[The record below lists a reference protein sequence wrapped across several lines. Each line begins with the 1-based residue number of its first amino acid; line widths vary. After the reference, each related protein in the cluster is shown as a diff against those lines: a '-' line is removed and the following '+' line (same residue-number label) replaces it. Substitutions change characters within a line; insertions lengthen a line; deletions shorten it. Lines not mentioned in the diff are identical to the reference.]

1 METNND
7 NNIKEC
13 IEAHELASKRH
24 CTMSFALSILW
35 SKFKSVGE
43 HENAEIAFVLLQRER
58 EEELE
63 EEEAA
68 KRGAAVR
75 IDYDDDSSCKFL
87 SLTARNIT
95 SVC

>member
-1 METNND
+1 
-7 NNIKEC
+7 
-13 IEAHELASKRH
+13 
-24 CTMSFALSILW
+24 MSFALSILW

-43 HENAEIAFVLLQRER
+43 HENAEIAFVLLQRERERER

>member
-1 METNND
+1 
-7 NNIKEC
+7 
-13 IEAHELASKRH
+13 LASKRH

-58 EEELE
+58 GREGEGELE

>member
-1 METNND
+1 
-7 NNIKEC
+7 
-13 IEAHELASKRH
+13 
-24 CTMSFALSILW
+24 MSFALSILW

-43 HENAEIAFVLLQRER
+43 HENVEIAFVLLQRER
-58 EEELE
+58 EREREEELE
-63 EEEAA
+63 EEEAV
-68 KRGAAVR
+68 KRGVAVR

>member
-1 METNND
+1 
-7 NNIKEC
+7 
-13 IEAHELASKRH
+13 
-24 CTMSFALSILW
+24 
-35 SKFKSVGE
+35 
-43 HENAEIAFVLLQRER
+43 LLQREG
-58 EEELE
+58 EGEGELE

>member
-1 METNND
+1 
-7 NNIKEC
+7 
-13 IEAHELASKRH
+13 LASKRH

-43 HENAEIAFVLLQRER
+43 HENAEIAFVLLHRERERERER

>member
-1 METNND
+1 
-7 NNIKEC
+7 
-13 IEAHELASKRH
+13 LASKRH

-63 EEEAA
+63 EEEAV
-68 KRGAAVR
+68 KRGVAVR

>member
-1 METNND
+1 
-7 NNIKEC
+7 
-13 IEAHELASKRH
+13 
-24 CTMSFALSILW
+24 LSCYR
-35 SKFKSVGE
+35 E
-43 HENAEIAFVLLQRER
+43 RERERER

-75 IDYDDDSSCKFL
+75 IDYDDSSCKFL

-95 SVC
+95 SGC

>member
-1 METNND
+1 
-7 NNIKEC
+7 
-13 IEAHELASKRH
+13 
-24 CTMSFALSILW
+24 MSFALSILW

-43 HENAEIAFVLLQRER
+43 HENAEIAFVLLQREG
-58 EEELE
+58 EGEGELE

>member
-1 METNND
+1 
-7 NNIKEC
+7 
-13 IEAHELASKRH
+13 LASKRH

>member
-1 METNND
+1 
-7 NNIKEC
+7 
-13 IEAHELASKRH
+13 LASKRH

-43 HENAEIAFVLLQRER
+43 HENAEIAFVLLHRERERER

>member
-1 METNND
+1 
-7 NNIKEC
+7 
-13 IEAHELASKRH
+13 
-24 CTMSFALSILW
+24 MSFALSILW

-43 HENAEIAFVLLQRER
+43 HENAEIAFVLLQRERER

>member
-1 METNND
+1 M
-7 NNIKEC
+7 
-13 IEAHELASKRH
+13 ASKRH

-43 HENAEIAFVLLQRER
+43 HENAEIAFVLLQRET
-58 EEELE
+58 EKELE

>member
-1 METNND
+1 
-7 NNIKEC
+7 
-13 IEAHELASKRH
+13 LASKRH

-43 HENAEIAFVLLQRER
+43 HENAEITFVLLQRERER

>member
-1 METNND
+1 
-7 NNIKEC
+7 
-13 IEAHELASKRH
+13 
-24 CTMSFALSILW
+24 MSFALSTLW

-43 HENAEIAFVLLQRER
+43 HENAEIAFVLLQRERERER

>member
-1 METNND
+1 
-7 NNIKEC
+7 
-13 IEAHELASKRH
+13 
-24 CTMSFALSILW
+24 MSFALSILW

-68 KRGAAVR
+68 KRGVAVR

>member
-1 METNND
+1 
-7 NNIKEC
+7 
-13 IEAHELASKRH
+13 
-24 CTMSFALSILW
+24 MSFALSILW

-63 EEEAA
+63 EEEAV
-68 KRGAAVR
+68 KRGVAVR

>member
-1 METNND
+1 
-7 NNIKEC
+7 
-13 IEAHELASKRH
+13 
-24 CTMSFALSILW
+24 MSFALSILW

-87 SLTARNIT
+87 SLTAHNIT

>member
-1 METNND
+1 
-7 NNIKEC
+7 
-13 IEAHELASKRH
+13 
-24 CTMSFALSILW
+24 MSFVLSILW

-43 HENAEIAFVLLQRER
+43 HENAEIAFVLLQRERER

>member
-1 METNND
+1 
-7 NNIKEC
+7 
-13 IEAHELASKRH
+13 
-24 CTMSFALSILW
+24 
-35 SKFKSVGE
+35 V
-43 HENAEIAFVLLQRER
+43 RER

-68 KRGAAVR
+68 KRGVAVR

>member
-1 METNND
+1 
-7 NNIKEC
+7 
-13 IEAHELASKRH
+13 
-24 CTMSFALSILW
+24 MSFALSILW

-43 HENAEIAFVLLQRER
+43 HENAEITFVLLQRERVRER

>member
-1 METNND
+1 
-7 NNIKEC
+7 
-13 IEAHELASKRH
+13 
-24 CTMSFALSILW
+24 MSFALSILW

-43 HENAEIAFVLLQRER
+43 HENAEIAFVLLQGEGEGEG

>member
-1 METNND
+1 
-7 NNIKEC
+7 
-13 IEAHELASKRH
+13 LASKRH

-43 HENAEIAFVLLQRER
+43 HENAEIAFVLLQRERER

>member
-1 METNND
+1 
-7 NNIKEC
+7 
-13 IEAHELASKRH
+13 LASKRH

-43 HENAEIAFVLLQRER
+43 HENFEIAFVLLQRERERER

>member
-1 METNND
+1 
-7 NNIKEC
+7 
-13 IEAHELASKRH
+13 
-24 CTMSFALSILW
+24 LSCYR
-35 SKFKSVGE
+35 E
-43 HENAEIAFVLLQRER
+43 RERERER

-63 EEEAA
+63 EEEAV
-68 KRGAAVR
+68 KRGVAVR